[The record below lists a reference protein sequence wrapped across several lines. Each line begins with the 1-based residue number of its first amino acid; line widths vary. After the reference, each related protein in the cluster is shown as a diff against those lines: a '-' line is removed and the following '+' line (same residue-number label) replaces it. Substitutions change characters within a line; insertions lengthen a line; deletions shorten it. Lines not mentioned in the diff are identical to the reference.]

1 MCRCIVVLVVVLIAI
16 ITVAFLPNS
25 NEGPE
30 LTLITSS
37 PGVEEEL
44 EKYEDLIGE
53 DYYGYRGHI
62 YRVLSYSMYF
72 LNGDETYRTVIEKAL
87 VYHDIGLWTDNVLD
101 YLDPSVEV
109 AKKNLQNS
117 FSEEEMQLIDDII
130 VYHHK
135 ITPFEGPHADIVNA
149 VRKADWIDATQGLV
163 HHGMPQKN
171 IQKAYHFIPAAGFYE
186 TLAAFGPKLHGYNV
200 FAMIWEIKNIY
211 KF

>member
-1 MCRCIVVLVVVLIAI
+1 MGFVRRIMCRCIVVLVVVLIAI

-87 VYHDIGLWTDNVLD
+87 VYH
-101 YLDPSVEV
+101 
-109 AKKNLQNS
+109 
-117 FSEEEMQLIDDII
+117 
-130 VYHHK
+130 HK

-149 VRKADWIDATQGLV
+149 VRKADWIDATQGL
-163 HHGMPQKN
+163 
-171 IQKAYHFIPAAGFYE
+171 
-186 TLAAFGPKLHGYNV
+186 
-200 FAMIWEIKNIY
+200 
-211 KF
+211 